1 MGTCGYVKLRLES
14 PPAHWRP
21 VRCSYVL
28 GAGGVVGAVLGPE
41 FAKHSRDLP
50 TLSAFSGVFAVS
62 ACSYLLLFVLLLLGF
77 KPLRGLGGGRSEAAT
92 DPQRRRLITIFGQP
106 QCAACTFVAA
116 ASYSAMVFLM
126 AAVPLAMTQS
136 GFAFDEAAVVV
147 QFHMVAMFAP
157 SFVTGHL
164 VKRFGAPALQLLGA
178 TLLAA
183 GGGIMLGYVDRLVGF
198 AASQAA
204 VGVGWN
210 FCFVASTS
218 ALSQQTRP
226 SERVAAQA
234 ATDLVVFGSSGA
246 CSLLAAFALA
256 DLGWRGMQTVAFA
269 VSGAI
274 VLAVVGAQ
282 ALARARSGAEF
293 TAAGSARGGLE
304 VQGAVAQGD

>member
-1 MGTCGYVKLRLES
+1 M
-14 PPAHWRP
+14 
-21 VRCSYVL
+21 
-28 GAGGVVGAVLGPE
+28 
-41 FAKHSRDLP
+41 
-50 TLSAFSGVFAVS
+50 
-62 ACSYLLLFVLLLLGF
+62 
-77 KPLRGLGGGRSEAAT
+77 RGL
-92 DPQRRRLITIFGQP
+92 
-106 QCAACTFVAA
+106 VAA
-116 ASYSAMVFLM
+116 V
-126 AAVPLAMTQS
+126 VR
-136 GFAFDEAAVVV
+136 EAAVVV

-210 FCFVASTS
+210 FCFVASTA

-246 CSLLAAFALA
+246 CSRWRPARSASCSSEMAKPPIAVAPARSAAMSARDAALAAVLA
-256 DLGWRGMQTVAFA
+256 QSYDFKLPPNATV
-269 VSGAI
+269 GAI
-274 VLAVVGAQ
+274 RTQSPVEVP
-282 ALARARSGAEF
+282 ARCQ
-293 TAAGSARGGLE
+293 
-304 VQGAVAQGD
+304 VM